1 MSVSG
6 SASLIPQSMFVFT
19 VPISSRTFGEAFHL
33 NPSRRIRRF
42 INVYLPTKMANS
54 DNQYQENLD
63 ILQTMID
70 KYVDSHTII
79 ICGDMN
85 GSLSIERNDV

>member
-1 MSVSG
+1 
-6 SASLIPQSMFVFT
+6 
-19 VPISSRTFGEAFHL
+19 
-33 NPSRRIRRF
+33 
-42 INVYLPTKMANS
+42 MANS

-79 ICGDMN
+79 IKSFMKRQ
-85 GSLSIERNDV
+85 SIVCDIPFEV

>member
-1 MSVSG
+1 
-6 SASLIPQSMFVFT
+6 
-19 VPISSRTFGEAFHL
+19 
-33 NPSRRIRRF
+33 
-42 INVYLPTKMANS
+42 MAHS

-85 GSLSIERNDV
+85 GSPSIERNNINQTDWFIFGLYFCCNYSFISIG